1 MKKVITRL
9 AVAAAFAGAVPAA
22 VAAQAS
28 NLTVHGYVTQG
39 YASSQDA
46 PLYGISEKG
55 TADYRAMALQF
66 RYATSPTDALVFQL
80 SHRRLGASLI
90 QATEPDI
97 GLDWGFFQTQFAG
110 NSVRVGKVPMPRG
123 LYNEVRDVGTI
134 FPFYRASKA
143 FYSEGVETI
152 DGLSI
157 GRSFDFGGFSVDASA
172 YAGEFDVKVELVTT
186 SGLEVINS
194 RVKKTAGAHV
204 TVNTPITGFR
214 INGDYLK
221 GKSTSDGDWPLWT
234 VGADLSKD
242 RYFVRGEYEVVHTK
256 DRDGSDNTEYL
267 AWYSQA
273 GFGITEKLWANWQY
287 EFNSI
292 TAFGVLPSPP
302 LASPDVKYDNIKDNA
317 FGLSYKLSPR
327 LLVKGEYHKFE
338 GYQLD
343 RATPPVNPANGQALP
358 PGKAK
363 YFILSLAA
371 AF

>member
-1 MKKVITRL
+1 MKKGLALL
-9 AVAAAFAGAVPAA
+9 AVATAIGMMPVT
-22 VAAQAS
+22 VAAQAN

-39 YASSQDA
+39 YASSQEN

-90 QATEPDI
+90 QEIEPDI
-97 GLDWGFFQTQFAG
+97 GLDWGFFQTQLAG
-110 NSVRVGKVPMPRG
+110 SNIRVGKVPMPRG
-123 LYNEVRDVGTI
+123 FYNEVRDVGTI

-152 DGLSI
+152 DGLSV
-157 GRSFDFGGFSVDASA
+157 GRSFEMGGFSVDAAA
-172 YAGEFDVKVELVTT
+172 YAGEFDVVVELVTT

-194 RVKKTAGAHV
+194 RVKKTKGAHV
-204 TVNTPITGFR
+204 TVNTPVTGLRF
-214 INGDYLK
+214 NGDYLD
-221 GKSTSDGDWPLWT
+221 GRSTSNGKWPLWT
-234 VGADLSKD
+234 VGADFSQD
-242 RYFVRGEYEVVHTK
+242 RFFVRGEYEVVHTK
-256 DRDGSDNTEYL
+256 DADGADNTEYL
-267 AWYSQA
+267 AWYGQA
-273 GFGITEKLWANWQY
+273 GIGITEKLWANWQY

-302 LASPDVKYDNIKDNA
+302 LPSPDVTYDNIKDNA
-317 FGLSYKLSPR
+317 FGLSYKVTPR
-327 LLVKGEYHKFE
+327 MVVKGEYHTFN

-343 RATPPVNPANGQALP
+343 QATPPVNPANGQPLP